1 MAPMFVEPF
10 VVFSFA
16 AARITKIC
24 KTRVICLLL
33 IVCVYSGFWS
43 SFGHS
48 FFKEK
53 AAWLH
58 EQCFARII
66 IESFAREKRFGS
78 EQLLYRI
85 VFVLCYN
92 MH

>member
-10 VVFSFA
+10 VVFSVA
-16 AARITKIC
+16 AARITRIC

-33 IVCVYSGFWS
+33 TVCVYSGFWS
-43 SFGHS
+43 SIGHS

-66 IESFAREKRFGS
+66 IERFCKRKRIWN
-78 EQLLYRI
+78 ELLFYRI
-85 VFVLCYN
+85 DFIIL
-92 MH
+92 